1 MPKVTIGMPIY
12 KYVTAETFAS
22 ILNLRIPPG
31 TEFALEVGSLVYD
44 ARNRIAMK
52 AFENGSD
59 YILWLDADM
68 TFPSDTLVRLLE
80 DMEDGKE
87 YVAALMFTRG
97 VPVKPLIIEKLIY
110 EEKDGEIEHDAIM
123 YNNYPEDSLFPVAG
137 SGFGCVMTSTSLLKM
152 IAQKFTV
159 SPFTPIPFLG
169 EDYSLNWRASQL
181 GVPMFCDS
189 RIKCGHVGTLVYDEG
204 LYKAQQKG

>member
-59 YILWLDADM
+59 YILWLDSDM
-68 TFPSDTLVRLLE
+68 TFPSDTLVKLLE
-80 DMEDGKE
+80 DMEN
-87 YVAALMFTRG
+87 
-97 VPVKPLIIEKLIY
+97 KL
-110 EEKDGEIEHDAIM
+110 
-123 YNNYPEDSLFPVAG
+123 
-137 SGFGCVMTSTSLLKM
+137 
-152 IAQKFTV
+152 
-159 SPFTPIPFLG
+159 
-169 EDYSLNWRASQL
+169 
-181 GVPMFCDS
+181 S
-189 RIKCGHVGTLVYDEG
+189 RIVEILRRLYDEMHLPAVLDRG
-204 LYKAQQKG
+204 AQAWMDREAS